1 VDPAT
6 ESSPRGE
13 RILGPVFH
21 IELRQ
26 FPHVA
31 RSFNLSEEE
40 LVGQI
45 AGPWTRG
52 ETVELGERRWAPERA
67 RLTVIRGEPLRDDE
81 IGMGRG
87 WSNATK
93 GGTDVTESL
102 LGALRAAEPGGSL
115 GDFKREVL
123 AQTAMGRIGLH
134 QVVWLANARY
144 PERRVSERL
153 AVAEQA
159 VWELLHEHRLSMRGA
174 GDGVSGGEEPA
185 VVPQPEWQATLF
197 SWASWAD
204 PRAPSVLLE
213 RVPEGEGG

>member
-1 VDPAT
+1 M
-6 ESSPRGE
+6 
-13 RILGPVFH
+13 FH
-21 IELRQ
+21 VELRQ

-40 LVGQI
+40 LVRQI

-52 ETVELGERRWAPERA
+52 EVIELGERRWAPERT
-67 RLTVIRGEPLRDDE
+67 RLTVIEGERLRDDE

-87 WSNATK
+87 WSNATR
-93 GGTDVTESL
+93 GGVDVTEKL

-144 PERRVSERL
+144 PYRRVSERISFS
-153 AVAEQA
+153 EQA
-159 VWELLHEHRLSMRGA
+159 VFELLHERRLRMCGGA
-174 GDGVSGGEEPA
+174 AASDEPA
-185 VVPQPEWQATLF
+185 VLSQAEWQPTLL

-213 RVPEGEGG
+213 RVPEGESG